1 MSPVKRLFQS
11 TFNSHE
17 EESSFKVSLSS
28 QSLMA
33 KMTDGRAHLLA
44 HHKSGGRQLNSESLK
59 IMMPNRAYYYSV
71 PSKMDLIVIIYK
83 IAAATQM
90 TLLAVHSAAAL
101 V

>member
-11 TFNSHE
+11 TFDSHE
-17 EESSFKVSLSS
+17 ESSSFKLSS

-33 KMTDGRAHLLA
+33 KMTDRRAHLLA

-71 PSKMDLIVIIYK
+71 PSKVYPRVIIYK
-83 IAAATQM
+83 IAATDDVTQC
-90 TLLAVHSAAAL
+90 TILPFL
-101 V
+101 